1 MPIFPKVQTVPDP
14 THWAKL
20 NKTLQSEALIETVA
34 SFKNSKSASIP
45 QELKERE
52 GIERKKKIMID

>member
-45 QELKERE
+45 QELK
-52 GIERKKKIMID
+52 